1 MRYNDAVLAD
11 MDTKIKT
18 LAGEHYDALKA
29 EFVNFND
36 MRVATVRELLD
47 LGLPRN
53 TANNVLHYLREV
65 ETLMYPNLK
74 QKGDDVESEQPM
86 DAEEVA

>member
-1 MRYNDAVLAD
+1 
-11 MDTKIKT
+11 
-18 LAGEHYDALKA
+18 
-29 EFVNFND
+29 